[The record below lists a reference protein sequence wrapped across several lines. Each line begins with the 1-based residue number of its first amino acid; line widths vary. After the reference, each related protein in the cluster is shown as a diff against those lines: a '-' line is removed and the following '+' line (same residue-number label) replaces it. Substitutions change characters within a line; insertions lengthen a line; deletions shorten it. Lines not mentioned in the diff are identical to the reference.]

1 VPKAAA
7 LHFSSP
13 ANVSSERRRGFED
26 EADELPFRRLTREE
40 AEALRRRQPSL
51 SPWRVVL
58 MQAALGAVIAAVAW
72 LVTGAWAVA
81 ASALYGA
88 AVVVLPALL
97 MARGTTSRV
106 ARVSPA
112 AGAVSVMVWSTVK
125 MAASVVLLL
134 LAPKVVQP
142 LDWVALLVA
151 LVLCLQVYWLALLW
165 RGRSRN

>member
-1 VPKAAA
+1 
-7 LHFSSP
+7 
-13 ANVSSERRRGFED
+13 VSSERRRGFED
-26 EADELPFRRLTREE
+26 ETEELPFRRLTRAE

-72 LVTGAWAVA
+72 LVTGVRATA

>member
-1 VPKAAA
+1 V
-7 LHFSSP
+7 
-13 ANVSSERRRGFED
+13 VSERPRGFED
-26 EADELPFRRLTREE
+26 EAEELPFHRLTPAE
-40 AEALRRRQPSL
+40 AEALRQRQPSL

-58 MQAALGAVIAAVAW
+58 MQAVLGVAVAAGAW
-72 LVTGAWAVA
+72 LVTGSGASA

-97 MARGTTSRV
+97 MARGTTGRV
-106 ARVSPA
+106 ARLSPA
-112 AGAVSVMVWSTVK
+112 AGAVSVLVWSAVK

-151 LVLCLQVYWLALLW
+151 LVLGLQVYWLALLW
-165 RGRSRN
+165 RGR

>member
-1 VPKAAA
+1 VA
-7 LHFSSP
+7 
-13 ANVSSERRRGFED
+13 SEWRRGFED
-26 EADELPFRRLTREE
+26 EAEELSFHKLTRAE

-58 MQAALGAVIAAVAW
+58 MQAVLGAVISAGAW
-72 LVTGAWAVA
+72 LVTGAAASA

-97 MARGTTSRV
+97 MACGTTGRV
-106 ARVSPA
+106 AHLSPA
-112 AGAVSVMVWSTVK
+112 AGAVSVMVWSAVK
-125 MAASVVLLL
+125 MAASVVLLV

-151 LVLCLQVYWLALLW
+151 LVLGLQVYWLALLW
-165 RGRSRN
+165 RGR